1 MNIQE
6 ISKKLSAY
14 FPEENIK
21 VDKSVDKT
29 ALKEVLKS
37 KEIPGVKLTTGFNLN
52 IQ

>member
-21 VDKSVDKT
+21 WRISATTQDKT
-29 ALKEVLKS
+29 KGSGAKMFFV
-37 KEIPGVKLTTGFNLN
+37 
-52 IQ
+52 